1 MKSAWPILIIICAL
15 AVYHMF
21 DVGHWSSESSI
32 RSDGYGYYGYIEG
45 ALVHGDPLNEKRFDE
60 NGRLLYR
67 SWMQEGLPG
76 KHLPKWTMGVAYAW
90 VPGFIIADA
99 YACAFDHEQ
108 HGWSTPYQLAVAF
121 TAILFLLLGTW
132 ATWQVLIKR
141 YSWWIATITVFLVFY
156 ATNLLHYS
164 TSDSGMSH
172 VYNFGLIALYL
183 WLNDRWLSNYKTRD
197 LLLMSVLLGWIV
209 LIRPTNITI
218 GLATLIMLYAQTGSL
233 RKLFSP
239 QLALAALVAFLPIVP
254 QLVFWKFTTGHW
266 VTYSY
271 ENEAFYWFTG
281 NFING
286 LFSYRNGWL
295 LYTPIM
301 IFALVGIAL
310 TRKVDKGLF
319 WASSVIMLL
328 HIYITFSWWCWY
340 YGGSLSIRPMID
352 MFALC
357 AFGLAGLFN
366 YVFARSRIV
375 SALVIGLMS
384 LLVWNNLLQT
394 NYFKT
399 GAITDSTMTKKAFW
413 AFFMNSKGPGDL
425 ALIGDGYRDAD
436 TDRLRQGL
444 PERTKFD
451 TTLISVVGKKYFDP
465 YSKQGAL
472 HRDNIYSGKIKV
484 SADSLT
490 THGNQ
495 VIKVT
500 FTTYCEDYKKAKL
513 QGVIDFKKEGGKQ
526 QDYRATEIIHTEPI
540 SGKRNRSSFYLTK
553 KREVEEGASMI
564 AYMWLQGKEKVILES
579 IEVELIEVNYAEDQ

>member
-1 MKSAWPILIIICAL
+1 MKTPWPILIIICAL

-21 DVGHWSSESSI
+21 DVGHWSNESSI

-45 ALVHGDPLNEKRFDE
+45 ALVHGDPLSEKRFAED
-60 NGRLLYR
+60 GRLLYR

-76 KHLPKWTMGVAYAW
+76 KHFPKWTMGVAYAW
-90 VPGFIIADA
+90 VPGYFVADA
-99 YACAFDHEQ
+99 FAAAFDYERN
-108 HGWSTPYQLAVAF
+108 GWSTPYQLAVAF
-121 TAILFLLLGTW
+121 TAILFLLLGCW
-132 ATWQVLIKR
+132 ALWHILYKR
-141 YSWWIATITVFLVFY
+141 YTWWIATITVFLVFY

-172 VYNFGLIALYL
+172 VYNFGLISFYL
-183 WLNDRWLSNYKTRD
+183 WLNDKWLKSYKTKD
-197 LLLMSVLLGWIV
+197 LLFMSAILGWIV

-218 GLATLIMLYAQTGSL
+218 GLATPIMLYAQTGSL
-233 RKLFSP
+233 RKLMQP
-239 QLALAALVAFLPIVP
+239 QLALAALVAFIPIIP

-301 IFALVGIAL
+301 IFALIGLAL

-319 WASSVIMLL
+319 WASSIIILL

-352 MFALC
+352 MYVLC

-366 YVFARSRIV
+366 YVFSKSKIAFVATLS
-375 SALVIGLMS
+375 LMS
-384 LLVWNNLLQT
+384 ILVWNNLLQT
-394 NYFKT
+394 NYFRT
-399 GAITDSTMTKKAFW
+399 GAITDSTMTKKSFW

-425 ALIGDGYRDAD
+425 ALISDGYRDAD

-444 PERTKFD
+444 PERTEFD
-451 TTLISVVGKKYFDP
+451 TTLISVVGEKHFDP
-465 YSKQGAL
+465 SSKQASL
-472 HRDNIYSGKIKV
+472 HKDNIYSGKIVV
-484 SADSLT
+484 SADSVN

-495 VIKVT
+495 LIKVT
-500 FTTYCEDYKKAKL
+500 FTTYSEDYEKAKL
-513 QGVIDFKKEGGKQ
+513 LGVIDFKKEGGKK
-526 QDYRATEIIHTEPI
+526 QDYRASEIILTEPV
-540 SGKRNRSSFYLTK
+540 SGKRNNSSFYLTR
-553 KREVEEGASMI
+553 KREIEEGTSMI
-564 AYMWLQGKEKVILES
+564 AYAWLRGKEKVTLES
-579 IEVELIEVNYAEDQ
+579 IKIEIIEVTYSEDQ